1 MSRTTVRRGAAAA
14 LAVAGAFTLA
24 ACNNSESASVTT
36 PPATSSS
43 AAPSTTTETTPSTT
57 QAPSTTETT
66 TESSPATSDTA
77 SSEASGGASTP
88 VSGPTEVSD
97 PDGKFKIGEPAVIK
111 DDDDT
116 YRLTPTSLEVAP
128 DSAYNETRR
137 KKADGT
143 LYYLKF
149 DVTAIK
155 TNSTFFGTN
164 SVNGL
169 FFHPTVP
176 DSVKGA
182 KRLYGDTDAC
192 SSESKELKAGESGS
206 SCYIYQIPGAT
217 ISSVT
222 YNDYD
227 HNIVWSK

>member
-24 ACNNSESASVTT
+24 ACNNSDSASVTT
-36 PPATSSS
+36 PSATSS

-57 QAPSTTETT
+57 ESSQAPSTSET
-66 TESSPATSDTA
+66 TESSPATSDT
-77 SSEASGGASTP
+77 SSAASGGASTP

-97 PDGKFKIGEPAVIK
+97 PDGKFKIGQPAVIK

-116 YRLTPTSLEVAP
+116 FRLTPTALEVAP

-137 KKADGT
+137 KKTDGT

-149 DVTAIK
+149 DITAIK
-155 TNSTFFGTN
+155 TNATFFGTN

-169 FFHPTVP
+169 FFHPAVP
-176 DSVKGA
+176 DTVKNA

-192 SSESKELKAGESGS
+192 KSESKELKAGESGS
-206 SCYIYQIPGAT
+206 SCYIYQIPGAPIT
-217 ISSVT
+217 SVT

-227 HNIVWSK
+227 HNIVWTK